1 MTLRRRGALFII
13 LVLLLAGALGLNAMA
28 YMHAHAMT
36 RFVASGERT
45 ERPEHLSW
53 TQAASVLLTGV
64 TVPRPRNGRSPADL
78 GLTFETVTF
87 ASGHGPTLEAW
98 IIPGDDSKPLVI
110 LLHGYAGSKTQ
121 LLPTAHALHE
131 LGLGTLLLDFYGS
144 GGSSG
149 SGTTLG
155 VLEAQDVA
163 AAVAYARTRWPGRTL
178 ILYGFS
184 MGSAAALRAV
194 AVEGVR
200 PDAIIIEATFD
211 RLLSTAARR
220 FHSMGLPATPFAQ
233 LLLFWG
239 GVQWGFD
246 PFTHN
251 PAEYAAAVRCPLLV
265 LQGDAD
271 LRISADEARHIAD
284 AAGAHATLNIYPGV
298 PHLPLVEARPDAWQ
312 RDVAGFLA
320 AH

>member
-1 MTLRRRGALFII
+1 MPRRLRFRRTF

-28 YMHAHAMT
+28 YMHARAMT

-53 TQAASVLLTGV
+53 TQAAYVLLTGV

-78 GLTFETVTF
+78 GLSFETVTF
-87 ASGHGPTLEAW
+87 ASGHGATLEAW
-98 IIPGDDSKPLVI
+98 VVTGDDSTPLVI

-121 LLPTAHALHE
+121 LLPTAVALHE
-131 LGLGTLLLDFYGS
+131 LGYGTLLLDFYGS

-155 VLEAQDVA
+155 VVEAQDVA
-163 AAVAYARTRWPGRTL
+163 AAVAYARTRWPGREL

-194 AVEGVR
+194 AVEGVQ
-200 PDAIIIEATFD
+200 PDAIIVEATFD

-220 FHSMGLPATPFAQ
+220 FHTMGLPATPFAQ

-246 PFTHN
+246 AFTHN
-251 PAEYAAAVRCPLLV
+251 PADYATALTCPLLV

-271 LRISADEARHIAD
+271 LRISPDEARHIAD
-284 AAGAHATLNIYPGV
+284 AAGQQATLIVYPGV
-298 PHLPLVEARPDAWQ
+298 PHRPLAEALPDAWR
-312 RDVAGFLA
+312 RDVGSFLQRR
-320 AH
+320 